1 MHDDRTEIYGLPLVH
16 PENTLE
22 QDVLR
27 LREAVTRTDSTIRD
41 VREACRTDLQALE
54 NSKQDKTATV
64 SVERGGTGSNTA
76 ATARGNLSVPS
87 RTGEGAIGTWG
98 ISISGTAAAVPYAG
112 ITGKPTK
119 LADAGITDAL
129 PLTGGTLTGALST
142 QTNAGSV
149 TSGGGATFQVIGDF
163 GNAAMFSFHRSGAY
177 AINMGL
183 DTDNAIR
190 IGGWSQ
196 GAGVA
201 RWVLDAGGNMTS
213 SLNVTA
219 YSDVRLKK
227 NITPITGALDM
238 VKRLRAVYFTRVD
251 DPQERQQIGVIAQ
264 EVREV
269 FPQVVIETK
278 ATADSEDV
286 VLSVAY
292 ANLVAPLIEAVKE
305 LAAEIEAMKAERA

>member
-1 MHDDRTEIYGLPLVH
+1 
-16 PENTLE
+16 
-22 QDVLR
+22 
-27 LREAVTRTDSTIRD
+27 
-41 VREACRTDLQALE
+41 
-54 NSKQDKTATV
+54 
-64 SVERGGTGSNTA
+64 
-76 ATARGNLSVPS
+76 
-87 RTGEGAIGTWG
+87 
-98 ISISGTAAAVPYAG
+98 
-112 ITGKPTK
+112 
-119 LADAGITDAL
+119 
-129 PLTGGTLTGALST
+129 
-142 QTNAGSV
+142 
-149 TSGGGATFQVIGDF
+149 
-163 GNAAMFSFHRSGAY
+163 
-177 AINMGL
+177 MGL

-201 RWVLDAGGNMTS
+201 RWVLDAGWNMTS